1 MRQLI
6 LVLVVLAAVAFVVG
20 AVSAFFMSSAPIV
33 GKAPVTYWRGAIGF
47 LLFAITLLLMEKK
60 A

>member
-6 LVLVVLAAVAFVVG
+6 LVLVVLAALAFVVG
-20 AVSAFFMSSAPIV
+20 AISAFSGQIFI
-33 GKAPVTYWRGAIGF
+33 GKAPVTYWRGAVGF

>member
-6 LVLVVLAAVAFVVG
+6 VVLVVLAALAFVVG
-20 AVSAFFMSSAPIV
+20 AISAFGGTDIV
-33 GKAPVTYWRGAIGF
+33 GKAPVTYWRGAVGF